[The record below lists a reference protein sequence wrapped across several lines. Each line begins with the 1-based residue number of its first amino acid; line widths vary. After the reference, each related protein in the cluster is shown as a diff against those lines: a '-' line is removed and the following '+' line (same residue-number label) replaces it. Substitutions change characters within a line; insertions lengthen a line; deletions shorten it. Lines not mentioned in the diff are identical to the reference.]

1 VAELNPGTWMGI
13 AISRVRLQ
21 LSRVHIIHNSVVN
34 AQHISQICPT
44 LTAELN
50 LGTQVAIAILSVL
63 LQLGRVCIIH
73 NSVA

>member
-1 VAELNPGTWMGI
+1 MGI

-44 LTAELN
+44 LTAKLN
-50 LGTQVAIAILSVL
+50 PGTGTQVAIAILRVR
-63 LQLGRVCIIH
+63 LQLGCVRIIH